1 MNVPGG
7 HDAARRVP
15 PAQQCFGA
23 ACPAAHDIDP
33 RLIVQLELA
42 ARERLVQLAL
52 EAPPL
57 LREAAHSRA
66 DALECPAPAL
76 SDAVHG
82 PLGVP
87 YERIGCVAGARIQAD
102 ADARGDEHFER
113 IQPQWP
119 ADRLNAL
126 GGDDP
131 GLFPVAD
138 MARESEE
145 FITARARDRVPRAH
159 RDAQPLRHRHLVPAQ
174 PPLCIRSR
182 PPQCRF
188 LQHLAP
194 QRRPNASKLLRP
206 CAAATQASL
215 VVRRPIAHSAGSL
228 GHAPARH

>member
-1 MNVPGG
+1 MRSGNPADCHRCGWRQASRGTHAPIGRISTLSSATGMNVPGG

-76 SDAVHG
+76 SGAVHG

-113 IQPQWP
+113 IQPQRP
-119 ADRLNAL
+119 ADRLNEL

-131 GLFPVAD
+131 GLLPVAD

-145 FITARARDRVPRAH
+145 FITAHARDRVPRAH
-159 RDAQPLRHRHLVPAQ
+159 RNAQPVRHLVPAQ
-174 PPLCIRSR
+174 PPVVYTEPFTVIPLPS
-182 PPQCRF
+182 
-188 LQHLAP
+188 A
-194 QRRPNASKLLRP
+194 P
-206 CAAATQASL
+206 CASTSPERQ
-215 VVRRPIAHSAGSL
+215 
-228 GHAPARH
+228 